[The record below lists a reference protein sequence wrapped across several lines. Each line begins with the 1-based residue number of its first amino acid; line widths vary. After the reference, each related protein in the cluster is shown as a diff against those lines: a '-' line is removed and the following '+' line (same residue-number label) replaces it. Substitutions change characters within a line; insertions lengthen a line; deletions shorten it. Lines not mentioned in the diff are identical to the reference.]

1 MFKINNKE
9 TKIEVIDVNFY
20 HITTFLI
27 VSIVEFEQVLVC
39 WLSLSFTDYLAP
51 RQRDCSTD
59 NGKPRTTSILVE
71 WQVLQNIR
79 YLHRSFSWGYEILYG
94 IDTETLPSQVSLKNQ
109 FNINVMS
116 KKLSFLLIAYLS
128 NQCSR

>member
-71 WQVLQNIR
+71 
-79 YLHRSFSWGYEILYG
+79 
-94 IDTETLPSQVSLKNQ
+94 
-109 FNINVMS
+109 
-116 KKLSFLLIAYLS
+116 
-128 NQCSR
+128 